1 MPTDW
6 KDLQQQVS
14 QILKECGLEA
24 DLEKRIETVRGT
36 VEIDVYAKD
45 STQTP
50 AVIYLCECKH
60 WESSVPQTIVHA
72 FRTVVAD
79 YGANF
84 GLIISSKAFQS
95 GAYEAAK
102 NSNVQLLTWI
112 EFQELFVERWIN
124 NYMLPRIYREADPL
138 IEYTEPVNSRIFR
151 KADALPKKKQKRFI
165 QLRRQYQFLAY
176 FALNISIQSSIA
188 ASFISSPIIG
198 SRLPELPMKNAM
210 RTENHNIEGGLP
222 IDLINAESLREFL
235 NIISKHIQEGVYYFD
250 ELFGGRA

>member
-6 KDLQQQVS
+6 KDLQKQVS
-14 QILKECGLEA
+14 QILKECGLET
-24 DLEKRIETVRGT
+24 DLEKSIETVRGT

-50 AVIYLCECKH
+50 AVTYLCECKH
-60 WESSVPQTIVHA
+60 WASSVPQIIVHA

-84 GLIISSKAFQS
+84 GLLISSKAFQS

-112 EFQELFVERWIN
+112 EFQELFVERWIS

-138 IEYTEPVNSRIFR
+138 IEYTEPINSRIFR
-151 KADALPKKKQKRFI
+151 KADALPKKKQNRFI
-165 QLRRQYQFLAY
+165 ELRRRYQFLAY
-176 FALNISIQSSIA
+176 FALHISIQSSIV
-188 ASFISSPIIG
+188 ASFISSPIIRN
-198 SRLPELPMKNAM
+198 RLPELPLKNSM
-210 RTENHNIEGGLP
+210 RTKNYNIEGGLP
-222 IDLINAESLREFL
+222 IDLINADSLNEFL

-250 ELFGGRA
+250 EVFGERA